1 VEERLP
7 DAPVSLEKD
16 LDEPPPPPRKSP
28 AKAAKKAPAKAA
40 KKAAPRKAPARKAV
54 APAPAALHES
64 DVTTPDV
71 TLAALLGAPSEPA
84 PPPLPPPAPL
94 PVAPAPQRRSR
105 AGGIVF
111 AALSLILALA
121 AGFAAAA
128 WNESKPHVYQSS
140 AALLIDQGAA
150 LTFARDEGLVTKL
163 GALRYKYA
171 DQVTT
176 TTFAGVV
183 AGKTG
188 MRPGLVH
195 SALSAQVPLRSL
207 LLNVTARST
216 DQSQPQRIAQ
226 AAAQQLSQDL
236 DNEQR
241 VAGVAPKA
249 RVTLTLVSP
258 AQPAV
263 HISPSRRRSQQLAAG
278 AFGAVLLGAALLR
291 DLTRRRSG
299 PAVA

>member
-1 VEERLP
+1 
-7 DAPVSLEKD
+7 
-16 LDEPPPPPRKSP
+16 
-28 AKAAKKAPAKAA
+28 
-40 KKAAPRKAPARKAV
+40 V
-54 APAPAALHES
+54 AES
-64 DVTTPDV
+64 
-71 TLAALLGAPSEPA
+71 S
-84 PPPLPPPAPL
+84 
-94 PVAPAPQRRSR
+94 QRSR
-105 AGGIVF
+105 AGTVVF
-111 AALSLILALA
+111 AALALILALA

-140 AALLIDQGAA
+140 AALLIDQGSA

-163 GALRYKYA
+163 GVLRYKYA
-171 DQVTT
+171 DQVST

-195 SALSAQVPLRSL
+195 GALSAQVPLRSL

-216 DQSQPQRIAQ
+216 DQSLPQKIAQ
-226 AAAQQLSQDL
+226 AAAQQLSEDL

-241 VAGVAPKA
+241 VAGVAAKA

-263 HISPSRRRSQQLAAG
+263 HISPSRKRSQQLAAG

-291 DLTRRRSG
+291 DLTRRRHG